1 MVDFTNISKLLHN
14 KNRSFSWQTD
24 LVKLS
29 QTMATGSKIT
39 YFIISVELLLKYKL
53 KNLNINEKTNM
64 KFAISIKKVLLQQI
78 IMKIL
83 KYVNLSLHF

>member
-1 MVDFTNISKLLHN
+1 
-14 KNRSFSWQTD
+14 
-24 LVKLS
+24 
-29 QTMATGSKIT
+29 MATGSKIT
-39 YFIISVELLLKYKL
+39 YFIISVELLMKYKL